1 MFTGIVENT
10 GEVKAVSNIN
20 RYKRAHTRIRINIG
34 NLSKGLKIG
43 DSMSVNGSCLTV
55 MRKEGNTADFEMVKE
70 TIMRSSLGKL
80 RIGDKVNLERSLNI
94 NGRLEGHIVLG
105 HVDGSGQVSRIRKS
119 TSQIKMW
126 ISTKNKAITDSLV
139 SKGSITVDG
148 ISFTVVDVDRNMF
161 SIIIIPHT
169 LSVTTMGSKIVGD
182 LVNLEIDVLFRY
194 IKCLY
199 HKTGRNQKYSKLFN

>member
-10 GEVKAVSNIN
+10 GEVKAISNIN

-55 MRKEGNTADFEMVKE
+55 IRKEGNTADFEMVKE

-80 RIGDKVNLERSLNI
+80 RIGDKVNLERSLKI
-94 NGRLEGHIVLG
+94 NSRLEGHIVLC

-119 TSQIKMW
+119 TSQI
-126 ISTKNKAITDSLV
+126 
-139 SKGSITVDG
+139 
-148 ISFTVVDVDRNMF
+148 
-161 SIIIIPHT
+161 
-169 LSVTTMGSKIVGD
+169 
-182 LVNLEIDVLFRY
+182 
-194 IKCLY
+194 
-199 HKTGRNQKYSKLFN
+199 